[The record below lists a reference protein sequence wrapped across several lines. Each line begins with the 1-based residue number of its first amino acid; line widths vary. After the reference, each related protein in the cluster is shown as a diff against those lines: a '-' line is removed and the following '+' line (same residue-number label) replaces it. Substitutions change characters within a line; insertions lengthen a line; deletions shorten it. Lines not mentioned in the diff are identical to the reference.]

1 MKALLLIR
9 RKNVW
14 GYSFKGISYKVIKKD
29 VPILSRGRVITKDL
43 PILQSTRISK
53 SGYTTR
59 NGALKAGQKRYYDY
73 YNKVTYNNLTAE
85 QRQDIAKGLYSL
97 QELNRYINYMISS
110 KAAYNAK

>member
-1 MKALLLIR
+1 MKALILIR

-43 PILQSTRISK
+43 PILQSKRISK

-59 NGALKAGQKRYYDY
+59 NGALRAGRKRYYDY
-73 YNKVTYNNLTAE
+73 YNKVTYNDLTAE
-85 QRQDIAKGLYSL
+85 QQADIASGLYSL
-97 QELNRYINYMISS
+97 DQLNDYINHMISQ
-110 KAAYNAK
+110 

>member
-9 RKNVW
+9 RKNKW
-14 GYSFKGISYKVIKKD
+14 SYAFQGKPHKVIKKD

-85 QRQDIAKGLYSL
+85 QQQDIAKGLYSL
-97 QELNRYINYMISS
+97 QELNQYINYMISS
-110 KAAYNAK
+110 KTAYNAK

>member
-1 MKALLLIR
+1 MKALILIR

-43 PILQSTRISK
+43 PILQSKRISK

-59 NGALKAGQKRYYDY
+59 NGVLTAGRKRYYDY
-73 YNKVTYNNLTAE
+73 YNKVTYNDLTAE
-85 QRQDIAKGLYSL
+85 QQADIASGLYSL
-97 QELNRYINYMISS
+97 DQLNDYINHMISQ
-110 KAAYNAK
+110 

>member
-1 MKALLLIR
+1 MKALILIR

-43 PILQSTRISK
+43 PILQSKCISK

-59 NGALKAGQKRYYDY
+59 NGALRAGRKRYYDY
-73 YNKVTYNNLTAE
+73 YNKVTYNDLTAE
-85 QRQDIAKGLYSL
+85 QQADIASGLYSL
-97 QELNRYINYMISS
+97 QELNQYINYMISS
-110 KAAYNAK
+110 KTAYSAK

>member
-9 RKNVW
+9 RKNKW
-14 GYSFKGISYKVIKKD
+14 SYAFQGKPHKVIK
-29 VPILSRGRVITKDL
+29 KDL

-73 YNKVTYNNLTAE
+73 YNKVTYNDLTAE
-85 QRQDIAKGLYSL
+85 QRQDIEKGLYSL
-97 QELNRYINYMISS
+97 QDLDDYINYMISQ
-110 KAAYNAK
+110 